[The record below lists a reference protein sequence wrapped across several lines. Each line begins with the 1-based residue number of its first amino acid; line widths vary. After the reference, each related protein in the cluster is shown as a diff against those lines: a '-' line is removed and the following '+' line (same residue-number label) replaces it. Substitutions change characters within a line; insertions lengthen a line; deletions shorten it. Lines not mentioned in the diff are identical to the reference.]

1 MISAWI
7 FIISL
12 QTFLGGTLIVR
23 VERETPELCERAR
36 KFFAVQLDNHQ
47 FSGQISQCALGTAT
61 VVPPK

>member
-1 MISAWI
+1 MIAWI

-12 QTFLGGTLIVR
+12 QTFLGGTLVVR

-36 KFFAVQLDNHQ
+36 EFFAGQLKRHQ
-47 FSGQISQCALGTAT
+47 FAGEISSCALGTAT